1 MKLLL
6 EYNRF
11 IDILGFDD
19 KVRIGGGVTD
29 RCFVVGRRAKER
41 GIEVNGIFRE
51 VEVVDRDAKAT
62 GFLLAIA
69 DSDVEKASVRVGDFE
84 GVRILLLND
93 VLHFFRNGIFG

>member
-1 MKLLL
+1 MSL
-6 EYNRF
+6 N
-11 IDILGFDD
+11 
-19 KVRIGGGVTD
+19 GVSLS
-29 RCFVVGRRAKER
+29 G

-84 GVRILLLND
+84 GVRIFFLND
-93 VLHFFRNGIFG
+93 FFHFFRNGIFG